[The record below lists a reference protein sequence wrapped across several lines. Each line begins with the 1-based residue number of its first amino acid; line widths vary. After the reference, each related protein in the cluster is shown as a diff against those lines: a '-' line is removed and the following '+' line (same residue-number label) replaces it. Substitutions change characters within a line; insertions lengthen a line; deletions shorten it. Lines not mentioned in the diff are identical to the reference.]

1 MEIRAKTLLGMLVLL
16 MASTALAFPG
26 ENLIT
31 GMFTADFT
39 PAEQDFIDR
48 KFDQGGFSI
57 MSGPDFKVER
67 KRGTSY
73 VYPQGIDMKKF
84 DKNIFNTSLQNSPG
98 YRDRENFQILVQESE
113 TLNQLENQGLIS
125 IESRFNS
132 SDYASVELL
141 NDASTVFKQ
150 LSNSDTN
157 EVDLNY
163 RVKALNDDA
172 DDVLGGPKIR
182 NNLGVNGS
190 GITIAVLDTGVNSS
204 HPDFQ
209 GRIVDQK
216 DFTESN
222 TVEDKN
228 GHGTHVAGSALGD
241 GSASSGQYAGT
252 APEASLMSVKV
263 LEESGSGNLDTIIS
277 GIDYAANNSA
287 DVISMSLGGRLS
299 TEYTPLTS
307 SVQNARDNGSVVI
320 AAAGNDG
327 YYNYTS
333 VPAAIEGAIAVG
345 ATNDAKDVTSFTSKG
360 PVPYDGRPK
369 PEVAAPG
376 VRITSAKY
384 NTSQDYT
391 EKSGT
396 SMSTPLVS
404 GIAALALEE
413 NTGWTNEGLEN
424 ALTAS
429 GSSNKLDNSQ
439 NVFQVGT
446 GVVNA
451 SRVVNPEITF
461 SETSFNFLD
470 APAYVD
476 NSQTVT
482 VTNNA
487 PGSVNYSIGSQIHRF
502 DSITSVSQ
510 ASNASISFD
519 RDYIQ
524 LDSGESKNLD
534 FNFTISEENSDPFGA
549 LIRLNE
555 VDSSQSYGLIAGGTS
570 VETGVK
576 ADFSLNSTQIDVTDS
591 VKADASASEPE
602 SASYSWSMGDG
613 TGLSGEVIEHSY
625 DSLGNYTIELVL
637 EENGDSSSKTKQ
649 VEVKDLYSPTA
660 DFTTNTSTAEVGLED
675 VRFDASGSSDNYQI
689 DSYEWDF
696 GNDGS
701 IDFTTE
707 NPELVKKFNET
718 GLKTVELTVY
728 DPSGKTDSAQ
738 VDIDVQD
745 TTSPNAVADSNTSTL
760 TVGEDVE
767 LDASGSTD
775 NYQIK
780 NYTWNNSLSGETV
793 ETSFSEPGTKNIGL
807 DVYDQSDN
815 LGEDS
820 LTLEVNDETDPVP
833 KINITPQPAETGLE
847 EVTFNASESYDNVE
861 ITDYRWDLYENG
873 TTENGVSIS
882 KTFDSP
888 GNYSVKLEVEDSSS
902 NINSTVSDFE
912 IVDTKEPDIEF
923 ELDNDYP
930 ETEET
935 IKLNASNST
944 DNHEIKNFTWS
955 MGDGTE
961 YNGETVQHSY
971 SSEGNYTA
979 TLEVFDQSSNKA
991 SENIEIKVEDLN
1003 VSLTSPQTQVSEYK
1017 QWINASFTRPVTDV
1031 NISLNSEDLTVNEKN
1046 STYFYTE
1053 ENLPEGNNT
1062 LEVEASNDLNY
1073 STNLTQ
1079 DVEGLYPPVIEF
1091 LDIKP
1096 RLGTDQ
1102 VNFTANITEDNF
1114 NETNLTLTLPNSTEK
1129 QVNLENITE
1138 KKGETAW
1145 NTSYTPEKNGTY
1157 SAELNVTDGLGLNTS
1172 LSKEFKVSKPVDFN
1186 NSFTSSVEWG
1196 LKDAYGDERETGTGN
1211 FNITIPADE
1220 NWELEIADNNLNT
1233 TIEGTNVTED
1243 INTTVKWS
1251 SQASN
1256 PDIDQMT
1263 ELKTAA
1269 LKPDLNFSQ
1278 ASIQLNVSGA
1288 DSLYRCSNYNF
1299 TNEECETT
1307 WDDVTDQA
1315 SFSSNSVS
1323 LDTTSFSAFTA
1334 AEEESTEEEDS
1345 ENSDGS
1351 DGSDDSGSGSS
1362 SGGPTSGGGGGFTP
1376 PDPEIEV
1383 ETAQNSVYIYNIYEA
1398 DEIEPDTGLPIEKI
1412 SFDPEN
1418 PEKETIK
1425 IEETSVETNA
1435 SMQSIFEVNSSLESA
1450 DLEIAISE
1458 DWLEENNFTSE
1469 EISLYSWNSTWTDQM
1484 PEKQNL
1490 SVNATVE
1497 NGTYGLGSEKA
1508 CYSIENVSAV
1518 NDSCKVYANPC
1529 EVPEDAEIVES
1540 CRTYEQEQDLRQRIS
1555 DAKEHASGK
1564 KLESIENAESL
1575 VEEGNLQQA
1584 GEELDRIE
1592 TQENSLWRPVL
1603 AVIILIL
1610 GLILITGFIYFYRK
1624 RKKKQVLEE
1633 LEELGTLLKKLDHQ
1647 GRNVQEAEEKLLQA
1661 YQAVEK
1667 DDFSKAADLTDDV
1680 RDLVK

>member
-1 MEIRAKTLLGMLVLL
+1 MEIRAKAFLGILILL

-98 YRDRENFQILVQESE
+98 YRDRENFQVLVQESE

-132 SDYASVELL
+132 SDYASVEVLM
-141 NDASTVFKQ
+141 DASTVFKQ
-150 LSNSDTN
+150 LSNSETK

-182 NNLGVNGS
+182 NNLGVSGS
-190 GITIAVLDTGVNSS
+190 GITIAVLDTGVNAS

-209 GRIVDQK
+209 GRIVDQEN
-216 DFTESN
+216 FTESN

-241 GSASSGQYAGT
+241 GSASSGQYAGI
-252 APEASLMSVKV
+252 APNASLMSVKV
-263 LEESGSGNLDTIIS
+263 LEESGGGDFTDIIL
-277 GIDYAANNSA
+277 GMEYAADQDA
-287 DVISMSLGGRLS
+287 DVLSMSLGGIA
-299 TEYTPLTS
+299 TEPPS
-307 SVQNARDNGSVVI
+307 SVIDAVKYARDRNSIVI
-320 AAAGNDG
+320 AAAGNDR
-327 YYNYTS
+327 YYNTTS
-333 VPAAIEGAIAVG
+333 IPAAIEGAIAVG

-376 VRITSAKY
+376 YSITSAKY

-391 EKSGT
+391 DKSGT

-413 NTGWTNEGLEN
+413 NTGWTNEELEN

-451 SRVVNPEITF
+451 SRVVDPEITF
-461 SETSFNFLD
+461 SETRFNFLD

-487 PGSVNYSIGSQIHRF
+487 PDSVNYSIGSQIHRF

-524 LDSGESKNLD
+524 LNSGESKNLD

-570 VETGVK
+570 VETGVR
-576 ADFSLNSTQIDVTDS
+576 ADFSLNSNRIDVSDS
-591 VKADASASEPE
+591 VKANASASEPE

-649 VEVKDLYSPTA
+649 VEVKDLYAPTA
-660 DFTTNTSTAEVGLED
+660 DLTTNTSTVEVGLED
-675 VRFDASGSSDNYQI
+675 IEFDASGSSDNYQI

-780 NYTWNNSLSGETV
+780 NYTWNNSLSGETL
-793 ETSFSEPGTKNIGL
+793 ETSYSKPGTKNIGL

-820 LTLEVNDETDPVP
+820 LTLDVNDETDPVP
-833 KINITPQPAETGLE
+833 KINITPQPAEAGLE

-861 ITDYRWDLYENG
+861 INDYSWDLY
-873 TTENGVSIS
+873 ENGVSIS

-912 IVDTKEPDIEF
+912 IVDTKEPDIES

-1017 QWINASFTRPVTDV
+1017 QWINASFTRPVTDA

-1073 STNLTQ
+1073 STSLTQ

-1157 SAELNVTDGLGLNTS
+1157 NAELNGKDDLGLNTS

-1299 TNEECETT
+1299 TNEECEST
-1307 WDDVTDQA
+1307 WEDVTDQA

-1334 AEEESTEEEDS
+1334 AEEESTEEEGS
-1345 ENSDGS
+1345 ENS

-1362 SGGPTSGGGGGFTP
+1362 SGGPTPGGGFTP

-1398 DEIEPDTGLPIEKI
+1398 DEIEPHTGLPIEKI

-1508 CYSIENVSAV
+1508 CYSTENVSAV
-1518 NDSCKVYANPC
+1518 TDSCKVYANPC

-1540 CRTYEQEQDLRQRIS
+1540 CRIYEQEQDLRQRIS
-1555 DAKEHASGK
+1555 DAKEQASGK
-1564 KLESIENAESL
+1564 KLDSIENAESL

-1592 TQENSLWRPVL
+1592 TQENSIWRPVL

-1624 RKKKQVLEE
+1624 REKKQVLEE

-1661 YQAVEK
+1661 YHAVEK
-1667 DDFSKAADLTDDV
+1667 DDFSKAADLTDEV
-1680 RDLVK
+1680 RDLVE